1 MKSATP
7 AACFADPQEM
17 TLIDHLGELR
27 RRLIRAILAAVVGMA
42 VSGCFIDFIV
52 AFITAP
58 AGQLYYLRPAEAF
71 FIYVKVAMVAGIV
84 FAAPVLFYEFWAF
97 LVPAFT
103 QKEHAIL
110 ALLVPGSLLLFLAG
124 TAFGFCVVLP
134 QGLHFFLSFGDSTV
148 QPLISVESYLDFAL
162 MLILPFGV
170 VFNLP
175 LVLLALAEMDVVSS
189 AWLKAQR
196 RFVILLAF
204 IAAALITPTT
214 DLVSQTLLAIPILL
228 LYEISRL
235 IIRYGLHK

>member
-1 MKSATP
+1 MKSATS

-84 FAAPVLFYEFWAF
+84 FASPVLFYEFWAF

-110 ALLVPGSLLLFLAG
+110 ALLVSGSVLLFLAG

-148 QPLISVESYLDFAL
+148 QPLISMESYLDFAL
-162 MLILPFGV
+162 MLILPFGF

-196 RFVILLAF
+196 RFVILL
-204 IAAALITPTT
+204 TY
-214 DLVSQTLLAIPILL
+214 LVSQTLLAIPILL

>member
-1 MKSATP
+1 MKSATS

-27 RRLIRAILAAVVGMA
+27 RRLIRAILAAVVGVA

-84 FAAPVLFYEFWAF
+84 FASPVLFYEFWAF

-103 QKEHAIL
+103 RKEHAIL

-124 TAFGFCVVLP
+124 TAFGFFVVLP

-148 QPLISVESYLDFAL
+148 QPLISMESYLDFAL
-162 MLILPFGV
+162 MLILPFGF

-204 IAAALITPTT
+204 IAAAIITPTT